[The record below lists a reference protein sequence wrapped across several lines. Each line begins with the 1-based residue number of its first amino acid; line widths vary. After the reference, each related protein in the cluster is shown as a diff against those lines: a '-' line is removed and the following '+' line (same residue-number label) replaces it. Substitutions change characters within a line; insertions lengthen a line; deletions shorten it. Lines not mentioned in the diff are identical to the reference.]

1 MASLYD
7 IIADLRREH
16 PTPAGSKTLDLA
28 VAELGR
34 TRDNLKDALASLESR
49 PVPAGGKVILDE
61 LARRARSEGID
72 NLRTPLSREEM
83 RALEE
88 PIDESQIGIALLLGA
103 SSLVSV
109 GLALAAVVIG
119 VNSLTH
125 FIK

>member
-1 MASLYD
+1 MV
-7 IIADLRREH
+7 
-16 PTPAGSKTLDLA
+16 

-34 TRDNLKDALASLESR
+34 TRDNLKDALANLENR
-49 PVPAGGKVILDE
+49 PVPAGGKEILDE
-61 LARRARSEGID
+61 LARRARAEGID

-88 PIDESQIGIALLLGA
+88 SIDESQVGIAFLLGA
-103 SSLVSV
+103 STVVSI
-109 GLALAAVVIG
+109 GLALAAVVAG